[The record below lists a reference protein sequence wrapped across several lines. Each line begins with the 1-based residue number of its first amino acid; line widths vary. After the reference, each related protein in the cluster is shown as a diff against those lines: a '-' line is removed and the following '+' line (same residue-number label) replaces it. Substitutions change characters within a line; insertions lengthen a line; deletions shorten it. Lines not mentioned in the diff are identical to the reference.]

1 MARKQKQKTTSDF
14 AELVSRLNAMS
25 NMTPE
30 QERAELMRSESV
42 V

>member
-14 AELVSRLNAMS
+14 AELVARLNAMS

-30 QERAELMRSESV
+30 QERLSLIHI
-42 V
+42 